1 MSALP
6 GQLKAIV
13 GKPQARA
20 SKIDIGIPSHL
31 AVDKYKVEFNNFS

>member
-13 GKPQARA
+13 GKHKQT